1 MSSLRDNNLTCNG
14 TSVVPTYSVPKVK
27 NPVVT
32 SNLMSSVPNLNWLL
46 HLMFIRQDY
55 TYCKAIIERQMKE
68 YCNLEYLYFIQG
80 LIAREEGHYQ
90 DAVKNLQI
98 AVEMEPSNSEYYKE
112 IGRTLLMMG
121 KLKQALEVFLR
132 AESLQQRPD
141 SEIFYNIGELIYRNA
156 GRPKMGIKEAK
167 EYFLK
172 AIQHGKQDI
181 ESYRKLAGIYIK
193 ENEFQKAIDML
204 ESCLV

>member
-1 MSSLRDNNLTCNG
+1 MNSLRDNNLTCNG
-14 TSVVPTYSVPKVK
+14 TSGPSYSVPKIK
-27 NPVVT
+27 NPVIT
-32 SNLMSSVPNLNWLL
+32 SNMMSSISNLNWLL
-46 HLMFIRQDY
+46 HIMFIRQDY
-55 TYCKAIIERQMKE
+55 TYCKAIIEYQMKGN
-68 YCNLEYLYFIQG
+68 CNLEYLYFIKG

-90 DAVKNLQI
+90 DAVLNLQI
-98 AVEMEPSNSEYYKE
+98 AVEMRPSDSEYYKE
-112 IGRTLLMMG
+112 IGRTLLLMG
-121 KLKQALEVFLR
+121 KLKQALEVFLK

-141 SEIFYNIGELIYRNA
+141 SEILYNIGELIYKNA
-156 GRPKMGIKEAK
+156 GRPKFGLKEAK
-167 EYFLK
+167 EYFQK